1 VDVVA
6 GAVQGT
12 TYTRLVV
19 TGDIDVHTGPALR
32 DEVLSAIDSGR
43 RRVIVDLSRVE
54 FMDSTGLGVLV
65 AGLNR
70 AREAGGGLWVVCV
83 QDRLLKLF
91 RITGLDVVLP
101 IYGTAEEILA
111 ADPR

>member
-1 VDVVA
+1 VDVVV
-6 GAVQGT
+6 GDLQGT

-32 DEVLSAIDSGR
+32 EQMLSAIDSGR
-43 RRVIVDLSRVE
+43 RRMIVDLSRVE

-70 AREAGGGLWVVCV
+70 ARQAGGGLWLVCA

-91 RITGLDVVLP
+91 RITGLDEVLSVHRTPEDVV
-101 IYGTAEEILA
+101 A
-111 ADPR
+111 AGGR